1 MARQDLTKL
10 TRKTPAPTP
19 AADTAELDDT
29 AQGNEAPEQATA
41 PAAAV
46 SSEPK
51 APAPRKRETQP
62 VADSTPGTPMPQR
75 GSPAKRPAR
84 AFPYTC
90 PPRSTT
96 GCRPT

>member
-46 SSEPK
+46 SSEPNR
-51 APAPRKRETQP
+51 AGELRR
-62 VADSTPGTPMPQR
+62 TPHQ
-75 GSPAKRPAR
+75 AHR
-84 AFPYTC
+84 AGEPH
-90 PPRSTT
+90 
-96 GCRPT
+96 